1 MKKETRVTHQPEVT
15 LPEGN
20 RAVVAPIYR
29 SVKFTFDE
37 FAQGSQPG
45 AFHYSRGGNPTLQQ
59 LEMLLSELQG
69 QEAGIAVS
77 SGMAAVSL
85 ALLGSLRS
93 GDHIVIFVE
102 SYKPTRTLVRNI
114 LPRYGITH
122 SMLSVMDLDAMEEVF
137 AQPETCLVFFEAP
150 TNPMLLVPDIAKILK
165 RARSHNVTTVL
176 DNTFAG
182 FHNHGQY
189 PADLFVH
196 SLTKYASGHG
206 DVMGGIVLGSSQQVK
221 RLRPFASALGPVLD
235 PETAFMILRGMK
247 TYSVRYRQQCD
258 NAERLAQFLQADS
271 RVREVRYPGLKSDAG
286 HGLATQQMQDFGAIV
301 GFDIEGEKR
310 NTLAFV
316 DALELFT
323 TSASLGSTESLV
335 APVKIYWADDLDD
348 DELVRAGIT
357 DTTLRFAVG
366 LEHIDDLLADL
377 AQALDKA
384 FTND

>member
-1 MKKETRVTHQPEVT
+1 MKKETRVTHPPEVK
-15 LPEGN
+15 LPDGN

-45 AFHYSRGGNPTLQQ
+45 AFHYSRRGNPTLQQ

-69 QEAGIAVS
+69 QEAGVAVA

-85 ALLGSLRS
+85 SLLGSLRS
-93 GDHIVIFVE
+93 GDHNVIFIE

-122 SMLSVMDLDAMEEVF
+122 SLLSVMDLDAMEEVF

-150 TNPMLLVPDIAKILK
+150 TNPMRLVPDIAEILK
-165 RARSHNVTTVL
+165 RARRHDVTSVL

-206 DVMGGIVLGSSQQVK
+206 DVMGGVVLGSNKQVK
-221 RLRPFASALGPVLD
+221 RLRPFAGALGPVLD

-247 TYSVRYRQQCD
+247 TYSVRYAQQCA
-258 NAERLAQFLQADS
+258 NAQRLAQFLEADS
-271 RVREVRYPGLKSDAG
+271 RVREVRYPGLPDDPG
-286 HGLATQQMQDFGAIV
+286 HGLATQQMQDFGGIV
-301 GFDIEGEKR
+301 GFDIEGAKS

-316 DALELFT
+316 DALKLFT

-335 APVKIYWADDLDD
+335 APVKIYWADDLDA

-366 LEHIDDLLADL
+366 LEHIDDLLADV

-384 FTND
+384 ITGD